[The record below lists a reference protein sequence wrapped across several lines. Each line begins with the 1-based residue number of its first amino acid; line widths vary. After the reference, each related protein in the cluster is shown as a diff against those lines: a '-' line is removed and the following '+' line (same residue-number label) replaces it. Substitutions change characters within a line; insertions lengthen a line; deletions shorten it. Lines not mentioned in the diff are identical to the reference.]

1 MSSSPPSPPLS
12 PTSPT
17 SPSIFNHIS
26 KHRPL
31 LQLSIKPH
39 RPSTMSAPPKI
50 MISHVFGSTTAPS
63 TPPKRTPSVISS
75 PTIVPVKLSPIKTPP
90 PLPPSIIPPT
100 HQNLTPKSTKDTST
114 TTTSI
119 TSTIAFQKALSTAYS
134 SSKPD
139 GSDYFWCPVF
149 KQYLPHSLIKH
160 FQIITPSPYYS
171 QAIGYLFGNIKDGE
185 SHFNSLAN
193 GMIMAKCI
201 ANLLISGDFAIIP
214 VSENAENDLS
224 HPAFGTSSS
233 GTTNTTTTDNNK
245 DTDNIGSKSW
255 NQLTLEEQ
263 TSLLDLQELKQSI
276 KPTSPTPNPGI
287 KLKLVLMKPY
297 NSNTRIEDMDLL
309 YADIHNTIL
318 EFKSSFRPDLRYC
331 YFRYI
336 SSILIWLNLEE
347 AKVFKNAWIPKGKWL
362 RESLVVEMAR
372 PERLANWEVYEEI
385 IYGNGLF
392 DDGGEDGDTVV
403 KMDNGWMTTKS
414 GEMAAQLE
422 WGLLTSPDY
431 MFPPHGHELHV

>member
-50 MISHVFGSTTAPS
+50 MISHAFGG
-63 TPPKRTPSVISS
+63 PPKRTPSVISS
-75 PTIVPVKLSPIKTPP
+75 PTIVPLKLSPIKTPP

-100 HQNLTPKSTKDTST
+100 LQNLTPKPTKDTST

-139 GSDYFWCPVF
+139 GSDYLWCPVF

-214 VSENAENDLS
+214 ISENAENDLS
-224 HPAFGTSSS
+224 HPAFRTSSS
-233 GTTNTTTTDNNK
+233 A
-245 DTDNIGSKSW
+245 W

-276 KPTSPTPNPGI
+276 KPASPTPNPGI

-385 IYGNGLF
+385 ICGNGLF
-392 DDGGEDGDTVV
+392 DDGGEDGDMVV